1 MSPNPFID
9 DRAEEVPDVEMNDD
23 GASDGESDSEEAR
36 IRREDRRLFKMPEI
50 LATHDARLQEPGP
63 YRIPTRLLPSGAAT
77 PARHEDQLDDMPS
90 RAPSP
95 TIPSTPALPN
105 GLLSRY
111 PGSSCASP
119 RHYLSLTPIHED
131 RHHSANMLSLG
142 AQRPPLNSAC
152 KHRSSTSPS
161 LPSPTPPLPVHRNL
175 HRLDFNTPSTPNS
188 PRSRSSS
195 PPPRKR
201 TKTSYIN
208 TFAFLDLDAEQSGD
222 DDEPDDPNEDEETL
236 SDKEFLDDE
245 PVHDFHRP
253 PSFRPVAD
261 DTDDGDELRALAQ
274 HYEDE
279 AAREVAREVALPQ
292 QARPAAPRPAMP
304 LAAGTWIRYRNRLSF
319 VVSSKEV
326 LQVVDGKIKEVAVAQ
341 ELTNATLTVIPTRDH
356 TDPFRQTISHPSMA
370 KATFTGVC
378 PALTAGDRVVIVSGD
393 LKHRTGATYILS
405 IRESLRDNKRV
416 RVAHVSEVD
425 SRQQVTKFDVEV
437 SHLKRHILDPF
448 CPIQI
453 HDRVCVVS
461 GLLHRGLSGRVTD
474 LSDGVVSATDGTRQ
488 FTVDVRHVA
497 RDLRCGDL
505 VRVSRGNFV
514 GRVGLILEVLSR
526 GLLEIWDGEHTQ
538 SSAKD
543 SENSRAEIGE
553 AQAQTLRLRARDVE
567 FADYGLTA
575 YSTAYT
581 RTSEVGPHQRQTILD
596 QQILDNARQEGE
608 NLRLGLQDYNAFSA
622 DLHDEKTRE
631 EVRNSY
637 MFQIAKAAQPFLVN
651 IHERDQLLKEA
662 ELKLAHTGRRFE
674 GFEVFVSGQNKYKGF
689 RGMVIGDHDTAER
702 VRRLKRRRR
711 HADDV
716 RDTKGIEVTIRHESS
731 NSTINVAVEDVRH
744 IHTRMTLSQVRYL
757 PKALLQRES
766 DKALA
771 KPKEVDDV
779 YLPDP
784 STLEPAKQVDY
795 PNPDMPLVGESTGEW
810 AFAPEF
816 QHVRID
822 VQVVGV
828 RFIAGA
834 STKIRELEGKKGYL
848 LAVNGVERVVNN
860 KIVVRGVGKNGLPVN
875 VPQACVTPLRVDD
888 DGRRLNEVQLRVV
901 VIGPDVTGGTREK
914 GKYGFTVPA
923 SSTPR
928 VVEVQFPDT
937 LRTPFP
943 YASLCLAKNVGLHLH
958 DHHFEAT
965 PVPAN

>member
-1 MSPNPFID
+1 MS
-9 DRAEEVPDVEMNDD
+9 
-23 GASDGESDSEEAR
+23 
-36 IRREDRRLFKMPEI
+36 
-50 LATHDARLQEPGP
+50 
-63 YRIPTRLLPSGAAT
+63 
-77 PARHEDQLDDMPS
+77 
-90 RAPSP
+90 
-95 TIPSTPALPN
+95 
-105 GLLSRY
+105 
-111 PGSSCASP
+111 
-119 RHYLSLTPIHED
+119 
-131 RHHSANMLSLG
+131 
-142 AQRPPLNSAC
+142 
-152 KHRSSTSPS
+152 
-161 LPSPTPPLPVHRNL
+161 
-175 HRLDFNTPSTPNS
+175 
-188 PRSRSSS
+188 
-195 PPPRKR
+195 
-201 TKTSYIN
+201 
-208 TFAFLDLDAEQSGD
+208 
-222 DDEPDDPNEDEETL
+222 
-236 SDKEFLDDE
+236 
-245 PVHDFHRP
+245 
-253 PSFRPVAD
+253 
-261 DTDDGDELRALAQ
+261 
-274 HYEDE
+274 
-279 AAREVAREVALPQ
+279 
-292 QARPAAPRPAMP
+292 
-304 LAAGTWIRYRNRLSF
+304 
-319 VVSSKEV
+319 
-326 LQVVDGKIKEVAVAQ
+326 
-341 ELTNATLTVIPTRDH
+341 
-356 TDPFRQTISHPSMA
+356 
-370 KATFTGVC
+370 
-378 PALTAGDRVVIVSGD
+378 
-393 LKHRTGATYILS
+393 
-405 IRESLRDNKRV
+405 
-416 RVAHVSEVD
+416 
-425 SRQQVTKFDVEV
+425 
-437 SHLKRHILDPF
+437 
-448 CPIQI
+448 
-453 HDRVCVVS
+453 
-461 GLLHRGLSGRVTD
+461 D
-474 LSDGVVSATDGTRQ
+474 LS
-488 FTVDVRHVA
+488 
-497 RDLRCGDL
+497 
-505 VRVSRGNFV
+505 
-514 GRVGLILEVLSR
+514 
-526 GLLEIWDGEHTQ
+526 
-538 SSAKD
+538 
-543 SENSRAEIGE
+543 
-553 AQAQTLRLRARDVE
+553 
-567 FADYGLTA
+567 
-575 YSTAYT
+575 
-581 RTSEVGPHQRQTILD
+581 PHQRQTILD
-596 QQILDNARQEGE
+596 QQILNNARQEGE